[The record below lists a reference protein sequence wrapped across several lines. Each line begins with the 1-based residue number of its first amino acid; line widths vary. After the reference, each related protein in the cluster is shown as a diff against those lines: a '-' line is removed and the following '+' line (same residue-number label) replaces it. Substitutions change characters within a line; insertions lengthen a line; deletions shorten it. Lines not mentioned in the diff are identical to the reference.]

1 MTALEALNLAAPLAD
16 TYSAVEQRLLVA
28 IARQLSLNDDHSLN
42 EVSKWQIK
50 RLARLGMLRKDAARI
65 VAAGTK
71 GVPADF
77 TDTVQQAITSALAED
92 GLVDMWQNE
101 SFAESAKQA
110 VRHYRRQAQSVYNQV
125 NTVMKYKAESSF
137 VRAVNSVADKWTQD
151 MRRQQSEIAD
161 KQAVLDILNSNTAD
175 VVNGSAARTRAV
187 RTTIRE
193 MAQRG
198 IPAFVD
204 RAGREWSPEAYVN
217 MDIRATV
224 KNTALEAKFSVM
236 DSLGQDVFEVSSHP
250 GSRPKCRPWQGKLIS
265 RSGKTTE
272 ITDLHGRKHKV
283 IPLSQT
289 SFGEPDGL
297 FGINCGHRPRGC
309 TEGVFT
315 KSAVAYDDEA
325 DKELYNKV
333 CRQRELERKVRKSK
347 TEADMLEAAG
357 DAEGAKEVRRR
368 MAEQN
373 RQLRAYCESNGL
385 KYRSDRVRTYG
396 SVKPAK
402 VSPTPMVAP
411 PVEKPTDI
419 RSRCDELRKQY
430 SDEVKAAEKLKAE
443 YKQLEAKVYFGD
455 GGTDEE
461 MKRLRQMNDEVK
473 ITEARVADIKTKML
487 GAQKEYA
494 DAAGKRLVDDGI
506 FEQVKLPKTITP
518 AAVDEIE
525 SKVRELYSE
534 YGIMPKKMLYNP
546 LKSGGTYASYRW
558 DEETLYL
565 GNGAIDPEY
574 FAEHH
579 QKTIEAFKARQEKL
593 IPFAEKR
600 LAEAEKI
607 LSDKSIKG
615 YERHKAQLMR
625 DEALVQLNQVRNVVP
640 DTIGEVIEHEYA
652 HFLHDTANRLSGI
665 YEPKKY
671 IGMKKLHG
679 EPDIWDSNN
688 RSGQV
693 AAASISKYAADNPLE
708 AVAEAFVAKR
718 KGYSVPKVLDDI
730 LDDIDKAVGKS
741 LDKSAG
747 SGIIEIERAMAAKTF
762 DKAAEYAKKKLGM
775 SISSISELP
784 LETVNAVNNSIGKLY
799 QDIPSLSGIID
810 EVVVDDINEIAKSAL
825 GWVNGSPR
833 IRLKLSRSYFANM
846 SVGEIE
852 EAVSNLANAGVFTP
866 KIGFYGIFQHE
877 AVHLAEFQQTIKRYG
892 GYEEAIKQS
901 IDGFELAKEIKEL
914 ALRNCSLDDTSIT
927 ANSMLCSYAEFN
939 AAEFLAE
946 GYSSTNSNP
955 LTDEIKRLLHKKWGM

>member
-71 GVPADF
+71 GVPNDF

-110 VRHYRRQAQSVYNQV
+110 VKHYRRQAQSVYNQV

-161 KQAVLDILNSNTAD
+161 KQGVLDILNSNTAD

-333 CRQRELERKVRKSK
+333 CRQRELERRVRKSK
-347 TEADMLEAAG
+347 TEADMLDAAG
-357 DAEGAKEVRRR
+357 DTEGARAVRQK
-368 MAEQN
+368 MSEQN
-373 RQLRAYCESNGL
+373 KALRAYCESNGL
-385 KYRSDRVRTYG
+385 KFRSDRVRTYG
-396 SVKPAK
+396 RVKPDSDK
-402 VSPTPMVAP
+402 
-411 PVEKPTDI
+411 ER
-419 RSRCDELRKQY
+419 RS
-430 SDEVKAAEKLKAE
+430 AIIA
-443 YKQLEAKVYFGD
+443 
-455 GGTDEE
+455 E
-461 MKRLRQMNDEVK
+461 MKRPTVQPEIK
-473 ITEARVADIKTKML
+473 QSSFIPAKTIQEAE
-487 GAQKEYA
+487 EYA
-494 DAAGKRLVDDGI
+494 KAIGVRHVDYSDIPLETANLMNEAALTLPEDIRPAFIGSGASIQKYSGVKFSRSANHYFGVHLDVMDMHFGEYPNITYDFAGGSMVGISPRYNTAAKIQKAKLKGNADYAARHDGHT
-506 FEQVKLPKTITP
+506 Q
-518 AAVDEIE
+518 
-525 SKVRELYSE
+525 
-534 YGIMPKKMLYNP
+534 
-546 LKSGGTYASYRW
+546 
-558 DEETLYL
+558 
-565 GNGAIDPEY
+565 Y
-574 FAEHH
+574 FN
-579 QKTIEAFKARQEKL
+579 TDGRSTAFHEMGHVY
-593 IPFAEKR
+593 AEKR
-600 LAEAEKI
+600 GIPEGFAADAERWYRECNCDM
-607 LSDKSIKG
+607 LKST
-615 YERHKAQLMR
+615 E
-625 DEALVQLNQVRNVVP
+625 EAWCEAWGAYHTGNTELP
-640 DTIGEVIEHEYA
+640 DY
-652 HFLHDTANRLSGI
+652 
-665 YEPKKY
+665 
-671 IGMKKLHG
+671 
-679 EPDIWDSNN
+679 
-688 RSGQV
+688 
-693 AAASISKYAADNPLE
+693 ISKYIE
-708 AVAEAFVAKR
+708 
-718 KGYSVPKVLDDI
+718 
-730 LDDIDKAVGKS
+730 KATAMPI
-741 LDKSAG
+741 DKSAK
-747 SGIIEIERAMAAKTF
+747 SGILKLASKFVNPNDQLYVNANHIKPLNGYGDIVIHGTPDSLLIYGLNGERWEYNAKE
-762 DKAAEYAKKKLGM
+762 AAEM
-775 SISSISELP
+775 IR
-784 LETVNAVNNSIGKLY
+784 NSREFHG
-799 QDIPSLSGIID
+799 QP
-810 EVVVDDINEIAKSAL
+810 
-825 GWVNGSPR
+825 
-833 IRLKLSRSYFANM
+833 IRLISC
-846 SVGEIE
+846 
-852 EAVSNLANAGVFTP
+852 
-866 KIGFYGIFQHE
+866 
-877 AVHLAEFQQTIKRYG
+877 QTG
-892 GYEEAIKQS
+892 
-901 IDGFELAKEIKEL
+901 AKENGIAQQIADEL
-914 ALRNCSLDDTSIT
+914 GVEILAPTEIVNVDM
-927 ANSMLCSYAEFN
+927 NGEMFLCNNED
-939 AAEFLAE
+939 LAIIWNI
-946 GYSSTNSNP
+946 SP
-955 LTDEIKRLLHKKWGM
+955 DEERKKIAQPGRWVPFKPNKR